1 MKVGL
6 LASHPIQYLTPLLRE
21 LSTRI
26 DLHVY
31 YAHNPSPKQQAAAGF
46 DVEFKWDTD
55 LMDGYSYTFLNNIAK
70 EPDARVGHFWGCD
83 TPGLHE
89 TIISE
94 SFDAFI
100 VNGWYLKTF
109 WQAVWACKRAGTPVL
124 ARGDSQLQTP
134 RSWPQRMA
142 KEVGYRGLLRVFDGF
157 LSVGNQFDRYLM
169 HYGISSDRIFRV
181 PHCVDNAWF
190 ATHAKEAKE
199 KGSLDDLR
207 QSLELR
213 EETSVILFVGKF
225 IKVKRADDILKA
237 LQLLNDTGIRI
248 CAVYVGSGP
257 CESRLR
263 SVSRACDVET
273 RFVGFKN
280 QSELPAYYSL
290 AEAIA
295 LPSQSETWGLVINE
309 AMACGTP
316 AIVSDA
322 VGCAPDLI
330 IEGETGYQFP
340 VGKTEIL
347 AQRVEQLLE
356 RKEEHDFE
364 AAVQSHIQQFS
375 VEAAAEGIVSAVQAV
390 AR

>member
-6 LASHPIQYLTPLLRE
+6 LASHPIQYLTPLLKE

-31 YAHNPSPKQQAAAGF
+31 YAHNPSPEQQAAAGF
-46 DVEFKWDTD
+46 DVEFEWDTN
-55 LMDGYSYTFLNNIAK
+55 LLDGHTYTFLDNTAK
-70 EPDARVGHFWGCD
+70 NPDARVGHFWGCD
-83 TPGLHE
+83 TPELYE
-89 TIISE
+89 MIASE

-134 RSWPQRMA
+134 RSWPKRIA
-142 KEVGYRGLLRVFDGF
+142 KEIGYRGLLRVFDGF
-157 LSVGNQFDRYLM
+157 LSVGHQFDRYLM
-169 HYGISSDRIFRV
+169 HYGIPPNRIFRV

-190 ATHAKEAKE
+190 HERAQKEGNRIPEAIPANPNE
-199 KGSLDDLR
+199 SY
-207 QSLELR
+207 
-213 EETSVILFVGKF
+213 IALFVGKF
-225 IKVKRADDILKA
+225 IAKKRPRDFIQAIGS
-237 LQLLNDTGIRI
+237 LQRKGVSITG
-248 CAVYVGSGP
+248 VLVGSGP
-257 CESRLR
+257 QEQRLKR
-263 SVSRACDVET
+263 FATSHSVAVH
-273 RFVGFKN
+273 FAGFKN
-280 QSELPAYYSL
+280 QSELPAYY
-290 AEAIA
+290 AAADMII
-295 LPSQSETWGLVINE
+295 LPSSGGETWGLVVNE

-347 AQRVEQLLE
+347 AQRVEQLLK
-356 RKEEHDFE
+356 RKEEHNFKT
-364 AAVQSHIQQFS
+364 AVQSHIEQFS
-375 VEAAAEGIVSAVQAV
+375 VEAAVEGIVSAVQAV